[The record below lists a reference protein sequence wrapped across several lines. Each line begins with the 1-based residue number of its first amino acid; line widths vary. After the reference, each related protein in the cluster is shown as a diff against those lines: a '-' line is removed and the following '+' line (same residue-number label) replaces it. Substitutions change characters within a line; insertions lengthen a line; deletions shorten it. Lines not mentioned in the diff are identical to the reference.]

1 MKLTGTN
8 SSIGLIIL
16 ITHIHL
22 TRSDELDLSHAP
34 YRTFGAGAAT
44 ARRATGDGQVGLA
57 GKCTQDRSSPT
68 IKTNNSSFFILLR
81 FADLVVTAGWLH
93 PIPFRTRP

>member
-1 MKLTGTN
+1 MEDHHVDRPGVEVRQRMKLTGTN

-22 TRSDELDLSHAP
+22 TKSDELDLSHAP

-44 ARRATGDGQVGLA
+44 ARGTRRDGRSALRA
-57 GKCTQDRSSPT
+57 SPEGRQPPT
-68 IKTNNSSFFILLR
+68 KTNKKLQLLICI
-81 FADLVVTAGWLH
+81 ACA
-93 PIPFRTRP
+93 